1 MVPVDGMNAPLFALE
16 VSLNLLT
23 CLSNFFI
30 EFLEVC
36 PCFLGLLLYSLYSLT
51 LQGLGV
57 FRLIFFVLQINP
69 EKSKEEFRS
78 ASQNGGGTGVK
89 DFMDSMGLGM
99 LADQVHILSNTI
111 YSGILS
117 NIL

>member
-1 MVPVDGMNAPLFALE
+1 MLPWTPSIFPL
-16 VSLNLLT
+16 SS
-23 CLSNFFI
+23 CS
-30 EFLEVC
+30 
-36 PCFLGLLLYSLYSLT
+36 SS
-51 LQGLGV
+51 
-57 FRLIFFVLQINP
+57 FRSFQINIFCLQINP

-89 DFMDSMGLGM
+89 DLMDSMGLGM
-99 LADQVHILSNTI
+99 LGDQVHILSNTI